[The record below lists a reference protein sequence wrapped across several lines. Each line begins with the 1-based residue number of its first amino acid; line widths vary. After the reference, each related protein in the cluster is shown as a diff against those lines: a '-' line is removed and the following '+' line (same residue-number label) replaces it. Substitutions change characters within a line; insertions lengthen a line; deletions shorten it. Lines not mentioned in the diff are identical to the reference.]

1 MRVLAVVN
9 RPAIE
14 RKSEL
19 CADEVL
25 GPQALR
31 SALAAADYVVLATP
45 HTPQTERMI
54 DTGAIAAMRRGVV
67 LINIARGQVIDEAAL
82 IAALRLGHIGAAALD
97 VAEIE
102 PLPASSPLWDMP
114 NVLISPHS
122 ASTAPSEN
130 AKITDIFCH
139 NLGCF
144 LDNRLGDMHNVL
156 DKRRMY

>member
-1 MRVLAVVN
+1 
-9 RPAIE
+9 
-14 RKSEL
+14 
-19 CADEVL
+19 
-25 GPQALR
+25 
-31 SALAAADYVVLATP
+31 
-45 HTPQTERMI
+45 
-54 DTGAIAAMRRGVV
+54 
-67 LINIARGQVIDEAAL
+67 
-82 IAALRLGHIGAAALD
+82 
-97 VAEIE
+97 
-102 PLPASSPLWDMP
+102 MP